1 MSYNNTILQ
10 DIRLFFPYNSSIIHF
25 LLCLNVILA
34 KQHTEDYNNRKGFT
48 KLISYIKGKIMIK
61 KWWHDKV
68 AYQIYPKSFL
78 DTNGDGIGD
87 LRGIISKL
95 DYLKKLGIDIIW
107 LSPIYKSPFVDQGYD
122 ISDYYAIAEE
132 FGTMEEFDEL
142 LSEAKKRDMYIIM
155 DLVINHCS
163 DQHEWFQN
171 ALADPDGE
179 YADYFYFRKGRNG
192 NPPSNLRSYFGGSCW
207 EPVPG
212 TDKYYLHMFAK
223 EQPDL
228 NWENP
233 LLREKLYEMI
243 NWWLEKGLAGFRID
257 AIINIKKD
265 LDFPDF
271 KPDGPDGLAGCW
283 KMVDEVDGVGEL
295 LEDLKKH
302 TFQKYE
308 AFTVGEVF
316 NMKEGELDAFI
327 GENGQFSTIFDFSAH
342 MLSEGDHGWYDAPPV
357 DFKEWRKAI
366 TDSQLRVQNC
376 GLEANIIENHDEPR
390 GVSRFLPDYA
400 QNPTGA
406 KMLGTI
412 SVLLRGIPF
421 IYQGQEI
428 GMQNAVWNTVDEY
441 NDINTI
447 DQYHTARDAGLTD
460 KEALEAC
467 SRLSRDNARTPM
479 QWNAEKN
486 AGFTTGTPWLKV
498 NDNYTEINMETQDTD
513 PDSVLNYYRKLIAL
527 RKSPAYK
534 EVFTYGEFMPVYQN
548 TSSVM
553 AYYRKTENQRILIT
567 ANFGKEA
574 VSLTL
579 EYPVKQILLSNMASA
594 VHSLPANDI
603 ITLNSCEVLVFEL
616 ETL

>member
-1 MSYNNTILQ
+1 MLYNNTILQ
-10 DIRLFFPYNSSIIHF
+10 DIRLFFSYNSIIIHF

-34 KQHTEDYNNRKGFT
+34 KQHTEDYNNRKEFT

-327 GENGQFSTIFDFSAH
+327 GENGHFSTIFDFSAH
-342 MLSEGDHGWYDAPPV
+342 MLSEGEHGWYDAPPV

-366 TDSQLRVQNC
+366 TDSQLRVQKC

-428 GMQNAVWNTVDEY
+428 GMQNAVWNTVDEF

-548 TSSVM
+548 TCSVM
-553 AYYRKTENQRILIT
+553 AYYRKNEKQRILIT

>member
-48 KLISYIKGKIMIK
+48 KLISYIKGKIMKK

-163 DQHEWFQN
+163 DQHEWFQK

-327 GENGQFSTIFDFSAH
+327 GENGHFSTIFDFSAH
-342 MLSEGDHGWYDAPPV
+342 ILSEGEHGWYDAPPV

-366 TDSQLRVQNC
+366 TDSQLRVQKC

-441 NDINTI
+441 NDISTI

-479 QWNAEKN
+479 QWNTQKN

-498 NDNYTEINMETQDTD
+498 NDNYTEINMETQDAD

-548 TSSVM
+548 TCSVM
-553 AYYRKTENQRILIT
+553 AYYRKNEKQRILIT

>member
-1 MSYNNTILQ
+1 MLYNNTILQ

-34 KQHTEDYNNRKGFT
+34 KQHTEDYNNRKEFT

-142 LSEAKKRDMYIIM
+142 LAEAKKRDMYIIM

-163 DQHEWFQN
+163 DQHEWFQK

-327 GENGQFSTIFDFSAH
+327 GENGHFSTIFDFSAH
-342 MLSEGDHGWYDAPPV
+342 ILSEGEHGWYDAPPV

-428 GMQNAVWNTVDEY
+428 GMQNAVWNTVDEF

-479 QWNAEKN
+479 QWNTEKN

-534 EVFTYGEFMPVYQN
+534 EVFAYGEFLPVYQN
-548 TSSVM
+548 TNSVM

-594 VHSLPANDI
+594 EHSLPANDI

>member
-10 DIRLFFPYNSSIIHF
+10 DIRLFFSYNSSIIHF

-34 KQHTEDYNNRKGFT
+34 KQHTEDYNNRKEFT
-48 KLISYIKGKIMIK
+48 KSISYIMVKIMIK

-142 LSEAKKRDMYIIM
+142 LAEAKKRDMYIIM

-163 DQHEWFQN
+163 DQHEWFQK

-179 YADYFYFRKGRNG
+179 YAGYFYFRKGKNG

-233 LLREKLYEMI
+233 FLREKLYEMI

-327 GENGQFSTIFDFSAH
+327 GENGHFSTIFDFSAH
-342 MLSEGDHGWYDAPPV
+342 ILSDGEHGWYDAPPV

-366 TDSQLRVQNC
+366 TDSQLRVQKC

-428 GMQNAVWNTVDEY
+428 GMQNAVWNTVDEF
-441 NDINTI
+441 NDISTI

-479 QWNAEKN
+479 QWNTQKN

-498 NDNYTEINMETQDTD
+498 NDNYTEINMETQDAD

-548 TSSVM
+548 TCSVM
-553 AYYRKTENQRILIT
+553 AYYRKNEKQRILIT